1 MAFKLKA
8 SRVLAMI
15 VFFWLVCL
23 ILLVSQLLRFCLVG
37 WDFSID
43 LLVRFI
49 RSVFHS
55 ITWIVFQDL
64 SCYVFFTS
72 SNKKMFRFTSFCRF
86 FNILHEIFLIAA
98 LIFSAGYYCAR
109 IFFTSSNFFSLHHFA
124 AFSTFC
130 VKSF

>member
-1 MAFKLKA
+1 MSFKLKI

-15 VFFWLVCL
+15 VF
-23 ILLVSQLLRFCLVG
+23 LVSLFDSFSFSTFA
-37 WDFSID
+37 WDCSID

-64 SCYVFFTS
+64 SCYVFLLRRI
-72 SNKKMFRFTSFCRF
+72 KKCF
-86 FNILHEIFLIAA
+86 A
-98 LIFSAGYYCAR
+98 LP
-109 IFFTSSNFFSLHHFA
+109 HFA

-130 VKSF
+130 VKFF

>member
-1 MAFKLKA
+1 MAFKLNV

-15 VFFWLVCL
+15 VFIWLVCL

-37 WDFSID
+37 WDCSID
-43 LLVRFI
+43 LPVRFI

-55 ITWIVFQDL
+55 ITWIAFQDL
-64 SCYVFFTS
+64 SCCV
-72 SNKKMFRFTSFCRF
+72 
-86 FNILHEIFLIAA
+86 
-98 LIFSAGYYCAR
+98 
-109 IFFTSSNFFSLHHFA
+109 FFTSSNFFLLYHFA